1 MAKYTLQQKHEE
13 CIGCGACVSVCEKFW
28 KMNPEGKADLIG
40 GKKGK
45 SGFFE
50 REVDEKDLKCNKEA
64 ADICPVT
71 IIHIMDAKGKK
82 LI

>member
-13 CIGCGACVSVCEKFW
+13 CIGCGACVSACDKFW
-28 KMNPEGKADLIG
+28 KMNSDGKADLIS

-45 SGFFE
+45 SGMVE
-50 REVDEKDLKCNKEA
+50 RTMDEKDLKCNKEA
-64 ADICPVT
+64 ADMCPVN
-71 IIHIMDAKGKK
+71 IIHIIDEKGKK